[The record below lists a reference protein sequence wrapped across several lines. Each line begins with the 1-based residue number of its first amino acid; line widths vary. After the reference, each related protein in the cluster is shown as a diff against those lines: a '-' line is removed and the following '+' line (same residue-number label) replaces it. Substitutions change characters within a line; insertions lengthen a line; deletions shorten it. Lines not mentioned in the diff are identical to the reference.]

1 MRGVGE
7 EKSRKTVEGRPLEET
22 EIVERAK
29 RGDVDAYEELVRRY
43 TEIAFRTACL
53 VTGSAADAEEVAQDA
68 FVKAWTA
75 LSRFRADAPF
85 RPWLLQ
91 IVGNE
96 ARNRRRAAG
105 RRAAMELRVAEGLR
119 VGGAAPSPE
128 AEAEAAEERAA
139 LLCALTSL
147 PDEDRQVISC
157 RHLLQLSVEET
168 ASVLGLPE
176 GTVKSR
182 LHRALG
188 RLRKILEPIH
198 G

>member
-1 MRGVGE
+1 M
-7 EKSRKTVEGRPLEET
+7 EGRPLEET

-29 RGDVDAYEELVRRY
+29 RGDVAAYEDLVRRY

-68 FVKAWTA
+68 FVKAWAA

-119 VGGAAPSPE
+119 VSGAAPSPE

-139 LLCALTSL
+139 LLSALTSL
-147 PDEDRQVISC
+147 PDEDRQVITC
-157 RHLLQLSVEET
+157 RHLLHLSVEET

-188 RLRKILEPIH
+188 RLRQLLEPIR

>member
-1 MRGVGE
+1 M
-7 EKSRKTVEGRPLEET
+7 EGRPLEET

-29 RGDVDAYEELVRRY
+29 RGDATAYEELVRRY

-68 FVKAWTA
+68 FVKAWSA
-75 LSRFRADAPF
+75 LPRFRADAPF

-96 ARNRRRAAG
+96 ARNRRRAAA
-105 RRAAMELRVAEGLR
+105 RRAAMELRVMQGLR
-119 VGGAAPSPE
+119 AGGAAPSPE
-128 AEAEAAEERAA
+128 AEAEAAEERAT
-139 LLCALTSL
+139 LLRALTAL
-147 PDEDRQVISC
+147 PDDDRLIITC

-168 ASVLGLPE
+168 AGVLDVPE

-188 RLRKILEPIH
+188 RLRQVLEPV
-198 G
+198 GG

>member
-1 MRGVGE
+1 
-7 EKSRKTVEGRPLEET
+7 VEGPPLEET
-22 EIVERAK
+22 DVVARAQ
-29 RGDVDAYEELVRRY
+29 RGDAAAYEELVRRY

-68 FVKAWTA
+68 FVKAWSA
-75 LSRFRADAPF
+75 LPRFKAGAPF
-85 RPWLLQ
+85 RPWLLH

-105 RRAAMELRVAEGLR
+105 RRAAMELKVAQGLR
-119 VGGAAPSPE
+119 VGPAVPSPE
-128 AEAEAAEERAA
+128 AEAEAAAERAA
-139 LLCALTSL
+139 ILRALTDL
-147 PDEDRQVISC
+147 PEDDRQVIAC

-168 ASVLGLPE
+168 ATFLSVPE

-188 RLRKILEPIH
+188 RLRQLLEPVH

>member
-1 MRGVGE
+1 M
-7 EKSRKTVEGRPLEET
+7 EGRPLEET

-29 RGDVDAYEELVRRY
+29 RGDVAAYEELVRRY

-68 FVKAWTA
+68 FVKAWGA

-119 VGGAAPSPE
+119 VSGAAPSPE
-128 AEAEAAEERAA
+128 AEAEVAEERTV
-139 LLCALTSL
+139 LLRAVSALTAS
-147 PDEDRQVISC
+147 DRDVVAC
-157 RHLLQLSVEET
+157 RYFLELSVAET
-168 ASVLGLPE
+168 ATVLRCAE

-188 RLRKILEPIH
+188 RLREAMEPIH

>member
-1 MRGVGE
+1 
-7 EKSRKTVEGRPLEET
+7 
-22 EIVERAK
+22 
-29 RGDVDAYEELVRRY
+29 VRRY
-43 TEIAFRTACL
+43 TEMAFRTACL

-68 FVKAWTA
+68 FVKAWSA
-75 LSRFRADAPF
+75 LPRFKAGAPF

-105 RRAAMELRVAEGLR
+105 RRTAMELRVAEGLR

-128 AEAEAAEERAA
+128 AEAEAAEERATLLRA
-139 LLCALTSL
+139 LAALSE
-147 PDEDRQVISC
+147 DDRQVVSC
-157 RHLLQLSVEET
+157 RHLLQLTVEET
-168 ASVLGLPE
+168 ASVLELPA

-188 RLRKILEPIH
+188 HLRQLLEPVH